1 MADQIYYGFIQENH
15 GADHVFIYTKEQIL
29 EEFEHYGIEPDVLP
43 TEMNDISELDGFPIG
58 GSNSAPSRIWMLEG
72 DEAAK
77 AFICREADGP
87 DYEDPPLVG
96 LAEYYFALDTV
107 EGCMKELLDKFGIDK
122 EAQEEKAM
130 KKVEDDTALVCETLG
145 ISYKD
150 FYDDKYAYVRMSE
163 IYNREEDR
171 DL

>member
-1 MADQIYYGFIQENH
+1 MNVYLLLLFFG
-15 GADHVFIYTKEQIL
+15 
-29 EEFEHYGIEPDVLP
+29 GI
-43 TEMNDISELDGFPIG
+43 I
-58 GSNSAPSRIWMLEG
+58 
-72 DEAAK
+72 
-77 AFICREADGP
+77 
-87 DYEDPPLVG
+87 
-96 LAEYYFALDTV
+96 
-107 EGCMKELLDKFGIDK
+107 LDKFGIDK